1 MQRRSLPAWFG
12 GLAVAAVAIAADA
25 QPDLEGFWT
34 PRLEQ
39 TRSGQALID
48 ELPDGVVLINDTGA
62 GELAAGDFA
71 GLELTPAAIE
81 EVRRYDFGAELKREN
96 TCNAPTAAF
105 FMQAPFPME
114 VYQSDELI
122 VFKMEYFDLVRV
134 VFLDGRSHPPATAP
148 HSRVGHSV
156 GRWEGNTL
164 VVDVA
169 NNNGKARLAR
179 TAEFASE
186 NVRIEERYIF
196 ANDGRR
202 YLYEAVY
209 TDPTVYSR
217 PFTVRIPAK
226 KFTEE
231 SPQDDWHNQTFPATH
246 PGGELIMEAYERT
259 CVENNEGHGEVAAK
273 ASAGS

>member
-1 MQRRSLPAWFG
+1 MAI
-12 GLAVAAVAIAADA
+12 AAVAIAADA

-134 VFLDGRSHPPATAP
+134 VFLDGRPHPPATAP

-164 VVDVA
+164 VVDTTHLTSGTFM
-169 NNNGKARLAR
+169 NNGFNHSEGLHMTERFRLSPDG
-179 TAEFASE
+179 TALWLVQIYEDSAVF
-186 NVRIEERYIF
+186 
-196 ANDGRR
+196 DG
-202 YLYEAVY
+202 
-209 TDPTVYSR
+209 
-217 PFTVRIPAK
+217 
-226 KFTEE
+226 
-231 SPQDDWHNQTFPATH
+231 
-246 PGGELIMEAYERT
+246 
-259 CVENNEGHGEVAAK
+259 VAARYM
-273 ASAGS
+273 AFTRRPGEYVYPYDCDPSYGE